1 MPVAGA
7 ARVGVGTSN
16 GCVGR
21 PKELHAVHALAP
33 THGGEPSV
41 QDSTGDVAAG
51 RYGPD
56 AGCPLDLRSGTL
68 ERHVDRSGGV
78 AGEIVVVAQRHGVGA
93 AIVAPAEHLPRGVD
107 RACVTGA
114 GADLLNDLRSGWHG
128 DVAWWDCGS
137 RGSPGV
143 LGEHHCSIGV
153 RDYDVVDESG
163 VLVVVGAAIL
173 VEPP

>member
-41 QDSTGDVAAG
+41 EDSTGDVAAG

-68 ERHVDRSGGV
+68 ERHVKGSGGV
-78 AGEIVVVAQRHGVGA
+78 AKGGAAAQRHGGGA

-107 RACVTGA
+107 CACVTGA
-114 GADLLNDLRSGWHG
+114 GADLLDDLRSDWHG
-128 DVAWWDCGS
+128 DVAWLDCGS
-137 RGSPGV
+137 LDREV
-143 LGEHHCSIGV
+143 LGEHHCPIGV

-173 VEPP
+173 VKPP

>member
-7 ARVGVGTSN
+7 ARVGVGTPN

-41 QDSTGDVAAG
+41 EDSTGDVAAG

-68 ERHVDRSGGV
+68 ERHVERSGRV
-78 AGEIVVVAQRHGVGA
+78 AKEGAAAQRHGVGA

-114 GADLLNDLRSGWHG
+114 GADLLDDLRSGWHG

>member
-7 ARVGVGTSN
+7 ARVGVGTPN

-41 QDSTGDVAAG
+41 EDSTGDVAAG

-107 RACVTGA
+107 CACVTGA
-114 GADLLNDLRSGWHG
+114 GADLLDDLRSGWHG